1 MRTIMVL
8 FDSLNKNYLP
18 PYGNSWIKAPN
29 FQRLADH
36 SVKFDNC
43 FAGSLPCM
51 PARRELH
58 TGRYN
63 FLHRSWGP
71 LEPFDDSM
79 PEILKMNGVYTH
91 LATDHHLY
99 WADGGATY
107 HSRFSS
113 WEMIRGQEG
122 DPWKGQIKFPEI
134 PEDAKAPQRLFLPSR
149 EKLAD
154 IWRQEWVNRQ
164 EFKEEKDYPQSRT
177 FQAGIDF
184 IEKNHSEDNW
194 FLQIESFDPHE
205 PYVVPEEYDALY
217 GEHIKKKNLDWPDYH
232 PVIESSDDVE
242 NLKYKYA
249 ALLSKCDRSLGNIL
263 DLMDK
268 YNMWDDTMLI
278 VCTDHGFLLGEHGWW
293 AKNMMPAYN
302 ELVNTPLFIWDP
314 RTMRRGE
321 TRHSLVQLID
331 MAPTILEFFGMEVPK
346 DMQGKVLKDT
356 IENDKKV
363 RDACIFGWHGNQ
375 INCTDGKYVYM
386 RGEAVNTNAPL
397 YEYTLMPTHIKSR
410 FSIDELKDFEIAEP
424 FSFTKGCRTMK
435 IEVKN
440 FNQHYRF
447 GTQLFDTEKD
457 PQQINP
463 ITDVDTEVRMANLM
477 RELMKESDAP
487 YEQYARIG
495 LSCDKEVT
503 REDII
508 KYKEIFEREYSIDK
522 DMENSLEWE
531 GNTKNELT
539 AFINL
544 VKIHNKEKLV
554 EEFKEEIR
562 NRNIS
567 LVTENFVEEFV
578 KERVDE
584 ERKSMIMYFL
594 NLLSRRK

>member
-29 FQRLADH
+29 FQRLAEH

-79 PEILKMNGVYTH
+79 PEILKMNGVYSH

-177 FQAGIDF
+177 FKAGLDF
-184 IEKNHSEDNW
+184 IEKNHDEDSW

-217 GEHIKKKNLDWPDYH
+217 GDHIKKKNLDWPDYH
-232 PVIESSDDVE
+232 PVIENDEDVE

-249 ALLSKCDRSLGNIL
+249 ALLSKCDRSLGNVL

-268 YNMWDDTMLI
+268 YNMWEDTMLI

-314 RTMRRGE
+314 RTKKMGE
-321 TRHSLVQLID
+321 TRESLVQLID
-331 MAPTILEFFGMEVPK
+331 MAPTVLDFFNLDIPK
-346 DMQGKVLKDT
+346 DMQGFPLRET

-363 RDACIFGWHGNQ
+363 REACIFGWHGNQ
-375 INCTDGKYVYM
+375 INCTDGRYVYM
-386 RGEAVNTNAPL
+386 RGEAKNTNSPL

-410 FSIDELKDFEIAEP
+410 FSIDEMKDFEIAEP
-424 FSFTKGCRTMK
+424 FSFTKGLRTMK

-447 GTQLFDTEKD
+447 GTMLYDTETD
-457 PQQINP
+457 PYQERP
-463 ITDVDTEVRMANLM
+463 ISDPKIEARMANLM
-477 RELMKESDAP
+477 IKLMKESDAP
-487 YEQYARIG
+487 VEQYERIG
-495 LSCDKEVT
+495 LDYNKEVT
-503 REDII
+503 EEDII
-508 KYKEIFEREYSIDK
+508 EYKNNFEKNYLIDK
-522 DMENSLEWE
+522 DFENIVSWE

-544 VKIHNKEKLV
+544 VKIADKE
-554 EEFKEEIR
+554 
-562 NRNIS
+562 S
-567 LVTENFVEEFV
+567 LVQELKDLVKERNLTVITSEVVEEFV
-578 KERVDE
+578 KARVDE
-584 ERKSMIMYFL
+584 ERKPMIMYFL

>member
-1 MRTIMVL
+1 MKAIMVL
-8 FDSLNKNYLP
+8 FDSLNKHYLP
-18 PYGNSWIKAPN
+18 SYGNHWIKAPN
-29 FQRLADH
+29 FQRLAEH
-36 SVKFDNC
+36 TVQFDNC

-79 PEILKMNGVYTH
+79 PEILKMNGVYSH

-177 FQAGIDF
+177 FKAGLDF
-184 IEKNHSEDNW
+184 IEKNHDEDSW

-217 GEHIKKKNLDWPDYH
+217 GDHIKKKNLDWPDYH
-232 PVIESSDDVE
+232 PVIENDEDVE

-249 ALLSKCDRSLGNIL
+249 ALLSKCDRSLGNVL

-268 YNMWDDTMLI
+268 YNMWEDTMLI

-314 RTMRRGE
+314 RTKKMGE
-321 TRHSLVQLID
+321 TRESLVQLID
-331 MAPTILEFFGMEVPK
+331 MAPTVLDFFNLDIPK
-346 DMQGKVLKDT
+346 DMQGFPLREA

-363 RDACIFGWHGNQ
+363 REACIFGWHGNQ
-375 INCTDGKYVYM
+375 INCTDGRYVYM
-386 RGEAVNTNAPL
+386 RGEAKNTNSPL

-410 FSIDELKDFEIAEP
+410 FSIDEMKDFEIAEP
-424 FSFTKGCRTMK
+424 FSFTKGLRTMK

-447 GTQLFDTEKD
+447 GTMLYDTETD
-457 PQQINP
+457 PYQERP
-463 ITDVDTEVRMANLM
+463 ISDPKIEARMANLM
-477 RELMKESDAP
+477 IKLMKESDAP
-487 YEQYARIG
+487 VEQYERIG
-495 LSCDKEVT
+495 LDYNKEVT
-503 REDII
+503 EEDII
-508 KYKEIFEREYSIDK
+508 EYKNNFEKNYLIDK
-522 DMENSLEWE
+522 DFENIVSWE

-544 VKIHNKEKLV
+544 VKIADKE
-554 EEFKEEIR
+554 
-562 NRNIS
+562 S
-567 LVTENFVEEFV
+567 LVQELKDLVKERNLTVITNEVVEEFV
-578 KERVDE
+578 KAGVDE
-584 ERKSMIMYFL
+584 ERRPMIMYFL

>member
-29 FQRLADH
+29 FQRLAEH

-79 PEILKMNGVYTH
+79 PEILKMNGIYTH

-122 DPWKGQIKFPEI
+122 DPWKGQIQFPEI

-164 EFKEEKDYPQSRT
+164 EFREEKDYPQSRT

-184 IEKNHSEDNW
+184 IEKNHNDDNW

-314 RTMRRGE
+314 RSKKKGE
-321 TRHSLVQLID
+321 TRYSLVQLID
-331 MAPTILEFFGMEVPK
+331 MAPTILEFFGMEIPK
-346 DMQGKVLKDT
+346 DMQGKSLKET
-356 IENDKKV
+356 IESDKKV
-363 RDACIFGWHGNQ
+363 REACLFGWHGNQ
-375 INCTDGKYVYM
+375 INCTDGTYVYM
-386 RGEAVNTNAPL
+386 RGEAVNTNASL

-410 FSIDELKDFEIAEP
+410 FSIEELKNFETAEP

-457 PQQINP
+457 PYQEQPIIN
-463 ITDVDTEVRMANLM
+463 IDKEVRMANLM
-477 RELMKESDAP
+477 RKLMQESDAP

-495 LSCDKEVT
+495 LSYDKET
-503 REDII
+503 TKEDII
-508 KYKEIFEREYSIDK
+508 KYREKFEREYSIDK
-522 DMENSLEWE
+522 DIENSLKWE
-531 GNTKNELT
+531 KNTKNELT

-544 VKIHNKEKLV
+544 IKTSDKEKIV
-554 EEFKEEIR
+554 KEFKEEIKS
-562 NRNIS
+562 RNIS
-567 LVTENFVEEFV
+567 LITEEFIEKFV

>member
-1 MRTIMVL
+1 MKVIMVL

-29 FQRLADH
+29 FERLSKH

-113 WEMIRGQEG
+113 WEIIRGQEG
-122 DPWKGQIKFPEI
+122 DPWKGQIEFPDI
-134 PEDAKAPQRLFLPSR
+134 PCDAKAPQRLFLPSR

-164 EFKEEKDYPQSRT
+164 EFKEEKDYPQSKT
-177 FQAGIDF
+177 FEAGINF
-184 IEKNHSEDNW
+184 IEKNYNQDNW

-232 PVIESSDDVE
+232 PVIENSDDVE

-249 ALLSKCDRSLGNIL
+249 ALLSKCDRSLGDIL

-268 YNMWDDTMLI
+268 YNMWEDTMLI

-314 RTMRRGE
+314 RTKKKDE
-321 TRHSLVQLID
+321 TRYSLVQLID
-331 MAPTILEFFGMEVPK
+331 MAPTILDFFGMEVPK
-346 DMQGKVLKDT
+346 DMQGKPLKET

-363 RDACIFGWHGNQ
+363 REACLFGWHGNQ

-386 RGEAVNTNAPL
+386 RGEALNTNGPL

-447 GTQLFDTEKD
+447 GTQLFNTEED
-457 PQQINP
+457 PHQEKP
-463 ITDVDTEVRMANLM
+463 ITDVETEVRMANLM
-477 RELMKESDAP
+477 RKLMKESDAP
-487 YEQYARIG
+487 CEQYERIG

-503 REDII
+503 KEDII
-508 KYKEIFEREYSIDK
+508 KYREVFEREYSIDK
-522 DMENSLEWE
+522 DLEASLKWE

-544 VKIHNKEKLV
+544 VKTANKDNLV
-554 EEFKEEIR
+554 KEFKEKIKNEK
-562 NRNIS
+562 IS
-567 LVTENFVEEFV
+567 LITEEFVEEFV

-584 ERKSMIMYFL
+584 ERKPMIMYFL